1 MTGTPSPSAS
11 LSTGASPSGTPA
23 ASTTPSAT
31 PAGAY
36 ASSTPVL
43 PGVTLAWRLN
53 NADPHA
59 ATSVDF
65 QLTAVGKVW
74 LGMARSWNGTML
86 EGFGRNG
93 SGPAVIGRPD
103 QGFSVWQY
111 ELTSKAANAG
121 GIIPLPAN
129 KLTTSNTYMRYDAG
143 SDSTVMGWTRALM
156 PPDYALD
163 SEKGIDPTE
172 VQTYIVARGADG
184 GAFAGH
190 GRNRTAFSLRLSP
203 AACTRAASC
212 GGHGTCAGT
221 LQSPLCFCDVG
232 YAGANCGMC
241 ASGFAAVAGSASGAC
256 AQARSPADDVLQAST
271 SVLLNPLDFGS
282 AVGVAGTVRYR
293 RFMAQVRQDIA
304 SALQTDVL
312 RVNVTSACASSPST
326 AMAMANSNAAA
337 AGRRAQAGTNV
348 LPGSGSGAAA
358 APLTGVLLS
367 FSLLPSTVLS
377 GTPSAPANDNTQPP
391 ASSLAY
397 QFARLAGNP
406 SSALYSASTYMQYTA
421 PAALPLTFAFGAA
434 AVPVP
439 VYSYSAALEPAN
451 LTLSWTVD
459 TAAGTVAFR
468 LSQARGSPA
477 SGAASA
483 TGAGVTPT
491 WIALAF
497 NNATGV
503 AGSDAVVYQPAAGSI
518 TQYYVASHSLAGM
531 QAVPM
536 GAGNAVLFAAEGSSA
551 GNTAFVQWTRPLAA
565 GAYTGAQAL
574 SLTAPTLIYYA
585 VGNGALLSQ
594 AGGNHS
600 SALVGGVTVN
610 FGSGGVAPIP
620 SGPTPPGPGPAPG
633 MSEGARIA
641 HGVLMF
647 IAWGLLIPAGIIV
660 NARMRAGR
668 REVANTVEVAQ
679 IGEFGTPRKGG
690 ETTAAK
696 AQRAVAQKVQT
707 SFAVKPLWLRL
718 HVGLQMAGT
727 LVSFI
732 AFVIALAMV
741 PAGLRMTK
749 GHHVLGVIVWVL
761 GTVQMIAGLLRPPP
775 HGAAKKN
782 HWRTA
787 FENLHRA
794 NGYLVMTLAVVQ
806 IYLGLAAISAHAVF
820 YVLYSGVL
828 ALTIALLVRDSLA
841 KAVIARLSCCRCRG
855 VATKQM
861 VRPSVVAVA
870 NPTARVAA
878 LSLRSSPEGSPSA
891 ADGSSRAVVVTLD
904 DPSDATAAAAAAS
917 PTSPES
923 SRSGRGSRT
932 TRVALAALG
941 TPKRGSGA
949 DAGLAAPAASNE
961 RAAKNPMAA
970 AAAAAAAASAGDG
983 GDGVELSSITP
994 LPGSARRFGGRG
1006 DEDEDGDGVGMLPGG
1021 KGGPAT
1027 AAASRAV
1034 RPEARGSVVF
1044 AGGERMAPSKVVN
1057 PLKKLA
1063 ATAPPSAVPAP
1074 YASASRS
1081 EEEEGEGEP
1090 HDEEE
1095 EEGDIKVRK

>member
-1 MTGTPSPSAS
+1 
-11 LSTGASPSGTPA
+11 
-23 ASTTPSAT
+23 
-31 PAGAY
+31 
-36 ASSTPVL
+36 VL

-65 QLTAVGKVW
+65 QLTAAGKVW
-74 LGMARSWNGTML
+74 LGMARSWNGSML
-86 EGFGRNG
+86 EGIGRNG

-111 ELTSKAANAG
+111 ELTSKASNAG
-121 GIIPLPAN
+121 GIIPLPAD
-129 KLTTSNTYMRYDAG
+129 KLTASNTYMRYDAG

-163 SEKGIDPTE
+163 SEKGIDPTV

-203 AACTRAASC
+203 AVCTRAASC
-212 GGHGTCAGT
+212 GGHGTCVGT
-221 LQSPLCFCDVG
+221 LQSPRCFCDVG
-232 YAGANCGMC
+232 YAGASCGAC
-241 ASGFAAVAGSASGAC
+241 ASGFAAVAGSANGAC

-282 AVGVAGTVRYR
+282 TVGVVGTVRYR
-293 RFMAQVRQDIA
+293 RFVAQVRQDIA

-312 RVNVTSACASSPST
+312 RVNVTGACASSPT
-326 AMAMANSNAAA
+326 AAMAMASVSAPA
-337 AGRRAQAGTNV
+337 AGRRVQADINV
-348 LPGSGSGAAA
+348 LPGGGSGADA
-358 APLTGVLLS
+358 APLTGVMLS

-377 GTPSAPANDNTQPP
+377 GTPSAPADDNTQPP

-406 SSALYSASTYMQYTA
+406 SSALYSASTYMQYLA
-421 PAALPLTFAFGAA
+421 PAALPLAFAFGAA
-434 AVPVP
+434 AVPMP
-439 VYSYSAALEPAN
+439 SYTYSAALAPAN

-468 LSQARGSPA
+468 LSQARA
-477 SGAASA
+477 SVASASA
-483 TGAGVTPT
+483 TGAGVSPT

-497 NNATGV
+497 NNASGV
-503 AGSDAVVYQPAAGSI
+503 VGSDAVVYQPAAGSI
-518 TQYYVASHSLAGM
+518 TQYYMASHSLAGM

-536 GAGNAVLFAAEGSSA
+536 GAGNAVLFAADGSSA

-565 GAYTGAQAL
+565 GAYAGAQAL
-574 SLTAPTLIYYA
+574 SLTAPTLVYYA

-594 AGGNHS
+594 VGGNHS
-600 SALVGGVTVN
+600 STLVGGVTIN

-620 SGPTPPGPGPAPG
+620 SGPTPPGPAPASG

-660 NARMRAGR
+660 NTRMRAGR
-668 REVANTVEVAQ
+668 REVANTVETAQ
-679 IGEFGTPRKGG
+679 VGEFGSPRKGG

-761 GTVQMIAGLLRPPP
+761 GTVQMLAGLLRPPP
-775 HGAAKKN
+775 HAAAKKN

-787 FENLHRA
+787 FETLHRA

-828 ALTIALLVRDSLA
+828 ALTIALLVRDSLV
-841 KAVIARLSCCRCRG
+841 KAIIARLACCRCGRG
-855 VATKQM
+855 AATKQM

-878 LSLRSSPEGSPSA
+878 LSLRSSPEGSPAA

-904 DPSDATAAAAAAS
+904 EPSDATAAAAAS
-917 PTSPES
+917 PVSPDS
-923 SRSGRGSRT
+923 ARSGRGSRT

-949 DAGLAAPAASNE
+949 DAGFTPSAGSNE

-970 AAAAAAAASAGDG
+970 AAAAAAASSGDG
-983 GDGVELSSITP
+983 GDGVELSSVTP
-994 LPGSARRFGGRG
+994 LPGSARRFGARG
-1006 DEDEDGDGVGMLPGG
+1006 EEDEDGDGVGMLPGG

-1027 AAASRAV
+1027 AAASRTV
-1034 RPEARGSVVF
+1034 RSDARGSVVF
-1044 AGGERMAPSKVVN
+1044 AGGERMAPTKVVN

-1063 ATAPPSAVPAP
+1063 AAPAGAVPAP

-1090 HDEEE
+1090 HDGEGEEQ
-1095 EEGDIKVRK
+1095 EGDIKVRK